1 MTELKTV
8 AVQGALEEIQ
18 SLAPS
23 VAGMM
28 ADMLGSPK
36 VPAVVKVRIMELI
49 LERTYGKAETAIRLN
64 TNVQANEAAHAR
76 LEAIAARIRLEVE
89 REDEEDDDDP

>member
-23 VAGMM
+23 LAGMM
-28 ADMLGSPK
+28 ADMLGST
-36 VPAVVKVRIMELI
+36 KVRWGMRSPGWIQGI
-49 LERTYGKAETAIRLN
+49 GIWG
-64 TNVQANEAAHAR
+64 
-76 LEAIAARIRLEVE
+76 
-89 REDEEDDDDP
+89 